1 MVQKRKKHKK
11 SMCDFVMSQLF
22 IIYKTSE
29 FWKTCFSMSQPFCTL
44 LFSCQW
50 MYSCRSVMLQRGD
63 SDEKQSSMTFS
74 GVDCWSPR
82 RNELECINLVYWRDA
97 LYGLS
102 SCDAIMVA
110 GFVLDKHFDGGFTPD
125 QQKEITFTRWPPGY
139 KSWKLSLALN
149 GLNCSDDS

>member
-1 MVQKRKKHKK
+1 
-11 SMCDFVMSQLF
+11 
-22 IIYKTSE
+22 
-29 FWKTCFSMSQPFCTL
+29 
-44 LFSCQW
+44 
-50 MYSCRSVMLQRGD
+50 MLQRGD
-63 SDEKQSSMTFS
+63 SDEKQSSMTFPVLTVGHR
-74 GVDCWSPR
+74 GVT
-82 RNELECINLVYWRDA
+82 ELECINLVYWRDA